1 VPPFI
6 VKAKERIRTI
16 IEGQD
21 KGRWP
26 KTRTI
31 LSGASW
37 VYGQLSQ
44 MHHRLYDRG
53 MLRSHS
59 LPCRVISVGNL
70 TAGGTGK
77 TPMTIYIA
85 RHLQSVGYR
94 VVVVSRGYGGRAEKQ
109 GGVVSDGH
117 RIYMDPDSAGDEA
130 FMMAAKLVGI
140 PVLVG
145 QNRYRSGVNA
155 IRYFQAEVVV
165 LDDGYQHLRLK
176 RDLNLL
182 LLDARRPFGNGH
194 LLPRGPLRAPIS
206 SSIRA
211 DAIVFTHCGPD
222 GRMPAV
228 LPKEIGLPSRVFCAR
243 HMPSLYEVMPSEEGA
258 AAAFRLALTPLATT
272 AVVGAKAVGFSG
284 IANND
289 DFRSNLLSMGVML
302 KRFIEFEDHY
312 RYSNGDLETIQKVC
326 RDEGAE
332 WLVTTEKD
340 FYRICHRLRPK
351 VRMLVMGIEIDF
363 FSNPEGFNEF
373 VYNACQALD
382 ARV

>member
-1 VPPFI
+1 MPPFI

-16 IEGQD
+16 IEGRD

-26 KTRTI
+26 NTSTI

-53 MLRSHS
+53 MLKSQS

-94 VVVVSRGYGGRAEKQ
+94 VVVLSRGYGGRAEKQ

-145 QNRYRSGVNA
+145 QDRYRSGVNA
-155 IRYFQAEVVV
+155 IRYFQAEVIV
-165 LDDGYQHLRLK
+165 LDDGYQHLRLQ

-182 LLDARRPFGNGH
+182 LLDAKRPFGNGH

-211 DAIVFTHCGPD
+211 DAIVFTRCQQAEPISALPGEIAEPSKVFRTRH
-222 GRMPAV
+222 MPAV
-228 LPKEIGLPSRVFCAR
+228 YRVSASNSGKADICPATLA
-243 HMPSLYEVMPSEEGA
+243 PLETA
-258 AAAFRLALTPLATT
+258 ALVGDKVLA
-272 AVVGAKAVGFSG
+272 FSG
-284 IANND
+284 IADNV
-289 DFRSNLLSMGVML
+289 DFRKSLLSLGVLL
-302 KRFIEFEDHY
+302 KGFLEFEDHY
-312 RYSNGDLETIQKVC
+312 RYTDGDLETIQKRC
-326 RDEGAE
+326 RNEGAE
-332 WLVTTEKD
+332 WLATTEKD
-340 FYRICHRLRPK
+340 FYRICHRFHPT
-351 VRMLVMGIEIDF
+351 VPMMVVGIEIEFFPDSNDF
-363 FSNPEGFNEF
+363 NRL
-373 VYNACQALD
+373 VHIACQGSD
-382 ARV
+382 ARI